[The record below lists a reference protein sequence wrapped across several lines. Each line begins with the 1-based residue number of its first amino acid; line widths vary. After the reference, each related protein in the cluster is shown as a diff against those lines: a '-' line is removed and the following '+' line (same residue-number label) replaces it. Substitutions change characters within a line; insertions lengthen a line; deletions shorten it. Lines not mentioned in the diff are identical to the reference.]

1 MAAKAQV
8 LMDCGADMISHEGLR
23 AFKAMHDMSLQRI
36 PSTLQWQVKGRKATE
51 AEGEA
56 VRLLYAPCIGCGC
69 CLQASSLGLAA
80 IACWQTDT
88 DVQGTCICTCAAVK
102 HACHAAWAFSVSLI
116 G

>member
-1 MAAKAQV
+1 MQMLMDGMQDAADEVEQVEVAAKAQV

-56 VRLLYAPCIGCGC
+56 VRLLHAPCMGNGC
-69 CLQASSLGLAA
+69 CLPLQSGD
-80 IACWQTDT
+80 WQLH
-88 DVQGTCICTCAAVK
+88 VGR
-102 HACHAAWAFSVSLI
+102 
-116 G
+116 